1 MTIKELAAL
10 CGVSVSTVSKV
21 LNGYPSISFKTKEK
35 VYNIIREEGFI
46 PSRNIV
52 GSKMKKSNVVGILS
66 HLDNGEST
74 LDHPLFSKI
83 ITTFSEEMS
92 RQGYDVV
99 LIDYYL
105 EGREASYLDICR
117 WRHIGG
123 VLAFGFITDEMT
135 YELFKSEIPTI
146 CFDYY
151 GTDTVSVR
159 SNNVKAMEILTD
171 YVLSKGHREIYFLSG
186 DDTIVAPLRLDG
198 FKSSLYK
205 HGLEFNPDHYKVI
218 VYYDLQQ
225 AYDATI
231 DILTNH
237 PEVTC
242 IMYPDDYLASAG
254 LKACDALGKRVPD
267 DISITGFDGTEV
279 SLILPKKVTTMKQ
292 DTDVI
297 GMLLADH
304 LDNLMNDEDCPLV
317 DEAETL
323 LLGGETVRDLEK

>member
-1 MTIKELAAL
+1 MTLKELASKCNL
-10 CGVSVSTVSKV
+10 SVSTVSKV
-21 LNGYPSISFKTKEK
+21 LRGYPSISLKTKEK
-35 VYNIIREEGFI
+35 VYNVIRSEGYVPSYNIIG
-46 PSRNIV
+46 
-52 GSKMKKSNVVGILS
+52 GKMKRSNTVGILS
-66 HLDNGEST
+66 HLDNGESV

-83 ITTFSEEMS
+83 ITAFSEEMS

-105 EGREASYLDICR
+105 DGKEASYVDICR

-123 VLAFGFITDEMT
+123 VLAFGFITDVNT

-159 SNNVKAMEILTD
+159 SNNVKAMETLTD
-171 YVLSKGHREIYFLSG
+171 YVLSKGHEKIYFLSG

-198 FKSSLYK
+198 FKSSLAK
-205 HGLEFNPDHYKVI
+205 HGLEFDPNLYRVI

-225 AYDATI
+225 AYDVTI
-231 DILTNH
+231 DILSNH

-254 LKACDALGKRVPD
+254 LKACDAMGKKVPD

-323 LLGGETVRDLEK
+323 LLAGETVRDLKK